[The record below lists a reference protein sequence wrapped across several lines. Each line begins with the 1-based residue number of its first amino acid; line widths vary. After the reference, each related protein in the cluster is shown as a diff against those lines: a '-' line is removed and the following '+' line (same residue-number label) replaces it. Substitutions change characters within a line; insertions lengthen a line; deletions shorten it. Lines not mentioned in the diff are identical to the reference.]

1 MPQTQSER
9 STGVR
14 IDSCWKLAVQCS
26 RCDSRAKLRSDL
38 QNTSRPSNWRSTSTL
53 VKATS
58 WAEIHLSNTDSTSR
72 TKVHLCSAEQPL
84 ARRSQH
90 LHFALSATRLHQ
102 LAFRGFAYFHITG
115 CISQSEIDLSIRDRP
130 RVDRSPA
137 ANRRPNLALTSRQQK
152 DRDLL
157 RDKKDRAAALLD
169 P

>member
-1 MPQTQSER
+1 M
-9 STGVR
+9 G
-14 IDSCWKLAVQCS
+14 CKGS

-102 LAFRGFAYFHITG
+102 LAFRGLRTSTSQVASLNQRS
-115 CISQSEIDLSIRDRP
+115 ISRSEIDLASTDRQLP
-130 RVDRSPA
+130 TGDQTSHLLHDNKDNKKTARVS
-137 ANRRPNLALTSRQQK
+137 RPCLF
-152 DRDLL
+152 DGII
-157 RDKKDRAAALLD
+157 
-169 P
+169 